1 MKEGQN
7 ITKEKLRNQVQQETN
22 PSAKIPILT
31 TYGGT
36 KNEKLTTYGGTK
48 NKYLQLMAE
57 QKTNTENFYG
67 VTNKIQR
74 NDKGNTRTLR
84 FTKETG
90 LTLQVVF

>member
-1 MKEGQN
+1 VTKFERITYLKKKKVKEGQN

-57 QKTNTENFYG
+57 LKTNTYNLWR
-67 VTNKIQR
+67 NKKQIQ
-74 NDKGNTRTLR
+74 KT
-84 FTKETG
+84 FMA
-90 LTLQVVF
+90 